1 MKISKIQEER
11 ILELDVSGKGGKDA
25 QLAAALGFERVSASY
40 YDAIDKSGQEW
51 EFKKQQTQQFLDPYK
66 FSKMSKEEK
75 KIKILFF
82 VHSAGKIL
90 EVYETSYN
98 KLIKAMGYTAWDLK
112 AINKFWQRPCF
123 AKRATQPKAELKL
136 KEIKNFKLIWKR
148 K

>member
-1 MKISKIQEER
+1 M
-11 ILELDVSGKGGKDA
+11 
-25 QLAAALGFERVSASY
+25 
-40 YDAIDKSGQEW
+40 
-51 EFKKQQTQQFLDPYK
+51 
-66 FSKMSKEEK
+66 
-75 KIKILFF
+75 FF